1 MEEGFSFGGK
11 MTLIILY
18 TVFMLVIW
26 TRIAAELVKLHK
38 EVKKLQQTWDR
49 IASQMNRNIR
59 TFRN

>member
-1 MEEGFSFGGK
+1 